1 MGFRQAAVLSSV
13 SFFLGV
19 LFICFNI
26 DQKLLF
32 QTLTDHSIADG
43 YQFYTTFYNAP
54 LAVKGLMHAM
64 IGLGVIGLVGK
75 LHEWDESA
83 IFFDGSS
90 LALYVFGIII
100 YSSVTIGGLR
110 TIVTPAEEDTES
122 DRIEALRVLS
132 AGNTLIILCLV
143 GVLCLQGGQ
152 EYAKRLQ
159 AKLEAKAQAEASPQ
173 ATPAEPI
180 GEEKKSQ

>member
-1 MGFRQAAVLSSV
+1 MGFRQAAVLSAV

-32 QTLTDHSIADG
+32 QTLTEQSIGDG
-43 YQFYTTFYNAP
+43 FQFYTTFYNAP

-64 IGLGVIGLVGK
+64 IGLGILGLVGK
-75 LHEWDESA
+75 LHAWDESA

-90 LALYVFGIII
+90 LALYVFGVII

-110 TIVTPAEEDTES
+110 TIVYPSEEDTEET
-122 DRIEALRVLS
+122 RIEALRVLS

-143 GVLCLQGGQ
+143 GVLLLQGGQ
-152 EYAKRLQ
+152 EYARRIQLREVQ
-159 AKLEAKAQAEASPQ
+159 KAAEK
-173 ATPAEPI
+173 EKVVVE
-180 GEEKKSQ
+180 EEKKTQ